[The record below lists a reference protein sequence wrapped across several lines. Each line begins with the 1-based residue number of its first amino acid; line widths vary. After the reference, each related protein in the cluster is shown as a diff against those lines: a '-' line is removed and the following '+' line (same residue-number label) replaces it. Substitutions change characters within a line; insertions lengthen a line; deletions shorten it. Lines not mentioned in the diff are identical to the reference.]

1 VSARRATA
9 QGMPQRRRTP
19 AAPPSEEQLA
29 RSAKARRSRVK
40 GSIHER
46 AVAAHLAELYPAAR
60 RGIGQ
65 TRAGGEV
72 PDVTGTP
79 WWVEAKN
86 RKACNVHA
94 AYAQALTARADAKSA
109 ALNNAP
115 VLVVT
120 RKVGETLDLVTMSMD
135 DFKRLVRAWQE
146 AEMR

>member
-1 VSARRATA
+1 MSKRPSRK
-9 QGMPQRRRTP
+9 
-19 AAPPSEEQLA
+19 APPTEEQLA

-40 GSIHER
+40 GSNHER
-46 AVAAHLAELYPAAR
+46 AVATHLAELYPNAR

-72 PDVTGTP
+72 PDVTGAP

-94 AYAQALTARADAKSA
+94 AFDQAVAARAAAKTSA
-109 ALNNAP
+109 LADAP

-120 RKVGETLDLVTMSMD
+120 RRVGETRDLVTMDMEE
-135 DFKRLVRAWQE
+135 FKRLVRRLQE
-146 AEMR
+146 AEIG

>member
-1 VSARRATA
+1 MRQRKQAT
-9 QGMPQRRRTP
+9 
-19 AAPPSEEQLA
+19 PPSDDQLA

-46 AVAAHLAELYPAAR
+46 AVAAALKELYPNAR

-94 AYAQALTARADAKSA
+94 AYQQATLARAEAKSSDLA
-109 ALNNAP
+109 AAP

-120 RKVGETLDLVTMSMD
+120 RKVGETLDLVTMSMT
-135 DFKRLVRAWQE
+135 DFQRLVRQWQE